1 MAPERAWHTKV
12 PRAPMCAAGAVADAP
27 RAGPP
32 GAEVVMCETRV
43 RYTRRV
49 SRYVIRGGREGR
61 ERPRILSGVMRPTT
75 LALFERAGIGPGMRC
90 LDVGCAG
97 GDVTFDLAERVGP
110 AGGVLGVD
118 LDATKLDLGRADA
131 LARGIGYVEFRIAD
145 AEAGHGVAEF
155 DVVYARFLLTHLAD
169 PAGALASM
177 RRALRP
183 GGTLVVEDIDFRG
196 HFCEPD
202 APAFRRYVA
211 LYTETVARR
220 GADANI
226 GPRLPALLRAAGL
239 DGVTMHVVQ
248 PAGVDGDVKLIAAMT
263 AENIVDAVLAEG
275 LADRAELD
283 RMIQDLYDL
292 AHDGRTVMSVP
303 RVVQCWGRAP

>member
-1 MAPERAWHTKV
+1 
-12 PRAPMCAAGAVADAP
+12 
-27 RAGPP
+27 
-32 GAEVVMCETRV
+32 
-43 RYTRRV
+43 V

-61 ERPRILSGVMRPTT
+61 ERLRILAGVMRPTT

-110 AGGVLGVD
+110 AGGVVGVD
-118 LDATKLDLGRADA
+118 LDATKLEIGRAE
-131 LARGIGYVEFRIAD
+131 ARGRGLGHVEFRIAD
-145 AEAGHGVAEF
+145 AQGGHGVAEF

-211 LYTETVARR
+211 LYTEAVARR

-226 GPRLPALLRAAGL
+226 GPRLPALLRSAGL

-248 PAGVDGDVKLIAAMT
+248 PAGIDGDVKLIAAIT

-275 LADRAELD
+275 LADRADLD
-283 RMIQDLYDL
+283 RMIRDLHDL

-303 RVVQCWGRAP
+303 RVVQCWGRTPSSA